1 MNHDE
6 ALAAMSSDVPAERL
20 EAARYL
26 QFWAVPADIPRL
38 RAFLQVESVGW
49 ISRSL
54 QSALARLGDAA
65 EQEIDLDDYLQ
76 DDGTQTQEASAV
88 ARARIARTVV
98 HELEPIVGAIQYYAS
113 REVQNYV
120 GSRTAVQV
128 DRMARLLRAIET
140 LGRVAG
146 APRIEQFDLAV
157 LIARLVEA
165 EQAAS
170 GIVIRVEGPGRLVL
184 STDPGLIE
192 LVVGNALR
200 NSVEAVADVAGEG
213 EIAVVYG
220 ATDREFWVT
229 ILDNGKGLPPGSSE
243 RLFDLG
249 TSTKEGH
256 LGMGLALSIEATR
269 TLGGQIRLSGSARGA
284 RFELA
289 VPSGGIR

>member
-1 MNHDE
+1 MNRDE
-6 ALAAMSSDVPAERL
+6 ALKAMSSDVPAERL

-38 RAFLQVESVGW
+38 RVFLQAESVGW

-54 QSALARLGDAA
+54 QSALARLGDAP

-76 DDGTQTQEASAV
+76 DDGAQSQEVSAI

-113 REVQNYV
+113 REVTDYAN
-120 GSRTAVQV
+120 SRTAVQV

-146 APRIEQFDLAV
+146 TPRIEKFDLAV
-157 LIARLVEA
+157 LIAKLVEA
-165 EQAAS
+165 EQVAAE
-170 GIVIRVEGPGRLVL
+170 IVIRVEGPSCLPL
-184 STDPGLIE
+184 STDPDLIE
-192 LVVGNALR
+192 LVIGNALR
-200 NSVEAVADVAGEG
+200 NAAEAVAEVPTSG

-220 ATDREFWVT
+220 ATDRDFWVT
-229 ILDNGKGLPPGSSE
+229 ISDNGKGLPSGSSD
-243 RLFDLG
+243 RLFDVG

-269 TLGGQIRLSGSARGA
+269 TLGGQLRLSGTAQGA
-284 RFELA
+284 RFEMTVPAGA
-289 VPSGGIR
+289 V

>member
-1 MNHDE
+1 MNRDE
-6 ALAAMSSDVPAERL
+6 ALKAMSSDVPAERL

-26 QFWAVPADIPRL
+26 QFWAVPTDIPRL
-38 RAFLQVESVGW
+38 RVFLQTESVGW

-54 QSALARLGDAA
+54 QSALSRLGDAP

-76 DDGTQTQEASAV
+76 DDGAQSQEVSAL

-98 HELEPIVGAIQYYAS
+98 HELEPILGAIQYYAS
-113 REVQNYV
+113 REVVNYDS
-120 GSRTAVQV
+120 SRTAVHV

-146 APRIEQFDLAV
+146 TPRIERFDLSLLV
-157 LIARLVEA
+157 VRLVEA
-165 EQAAS
+165 EQLAAE
-170 GIVIRVEGPGRLVL
+170 IVMKVEGPSRLVL
-184 STDPGLIE
+184 STDPDLIE

-200 NSVEAVADVAGEG
+200 NAAEAVSENSTAG

-220 ATDREFWVT
+220 GTDREFWVT
-229 ILDNGKGLPPGSSE
+229 ITDNGKGLPSGSSD
-243 RLFDLG
+243 RLFDVG

-269 TLGGQIRLSGSARGA
+269 TLGGQLRLSGTAQGA
-284 RFELA
+284 RFEMNVPVGA
-289 VPSGGIR
+289 V